1 MAGEDD
7 KKRVEELSMQVKE
20 LHAQLSRL
28 TAAAAPQDI
37 SADEIR
43 AYQKVRRAIGGQF
56 DGGDL
61 ECGINECRPE
71 PLRCSF
77 GSPAPGALRR
87 LRIQRCIYE
96 CTCGPCN
103 IDAIR
108 DALEATKAD
117 LENITA
123 VLRGGTSRFGG
134 LG

>member
-61 ECGINECRPE
+61 ECGINECGHE
-71 PLRCSF
+71 PLRCAF
-77 GSPAPGALRR
+77 PGLARGALRR
-87 LRIQRCIYE
+87 WRIQRCINE

-117 LENITA
+117 LETITG
-123 VLRGGTSRFGG
+123 VLRGGAPRFGG